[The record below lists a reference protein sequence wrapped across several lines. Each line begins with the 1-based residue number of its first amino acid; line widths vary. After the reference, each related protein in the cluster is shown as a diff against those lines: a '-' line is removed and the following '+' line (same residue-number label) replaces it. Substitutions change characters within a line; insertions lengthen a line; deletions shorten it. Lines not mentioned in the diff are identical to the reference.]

1 MFSLETGSVIV
12 IPIFL
17 VSLWVVAKIFQSE
30 ERSAVK
36 VLWTI
41 TIFILPAL
49 GCALWYFIGPRKESL
64 HQEKL
69 GFRR

>member
-1 MFSLETGSVIV
+1 MFSLETGSIIV

-17 VSLWVVAKIFQSE
+17 VSIWVVAKIFQSN
-30 ERSAVK
+30 ERFAVK

-49 GCALWYFIGPRKESL
+49 GCALWYFIGPRKEKL
-64 HQEKL
+64 QQEEL
-69 GFRR
+69 GLRR